1 VNEKLPR
8 GKTSMA
14 ENDWIYVTDESDLSD
29 GKMMPVYPLGVHV
42 LLAKVD
48 DLIYALSGKCVH
60 MACPLYT
67 GTLEGNIL
75 TCPCH
80 DWRYN
85 IKTGE
90 FLDATELRL
99 ETYQMK
105 SENGK
110 LFIMLTKGEL

>member
-1 VNEKLPR
+1 LASNGWV
-8 GKTSMA
+8 
-14 ENDWIYVTDESDLSD
+14 YVTDEGALPE
-29 GKMMPVYPLGVHV
+29 GGMMPVYPLGVHV
-42 LLAKVD
+42 LLASAGGSV
-48 DLIYALSGKCVH
+48 YALSGKCAH

-80 DWRYN
+80 DWRFN

-90 FLDATELRL
+90 FLDAAELRL
-99 ETYQMK
+99 EMYQTK

-110 LFIMLTKGEL
+110 LFVKLAKGGQQ